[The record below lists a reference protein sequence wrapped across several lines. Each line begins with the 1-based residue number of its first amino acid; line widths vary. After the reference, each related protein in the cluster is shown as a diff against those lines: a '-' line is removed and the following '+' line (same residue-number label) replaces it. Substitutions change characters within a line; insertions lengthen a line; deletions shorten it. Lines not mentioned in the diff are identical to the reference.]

1 MVDLRCIN
9 SDFSFVSDPQETSLV
24 EADYTEW
31 KGTDIL
37 FTLRIYLDTD
47 LLFWVS
53 A

>member
-1 MVDLRCIN
+1 MVDLWCIN
-9 SDFSFVSDPQETSLV
+9 SDFSFVSCEAETDLD
-24 EADYTEW
+24 EADHTEW
-31 KGTDIL
+31 KRTDIL